1 MKNKSLEAITEIVDG
16 KMTVIA
22 STETD
27 DRMGDSLK
35 VNDWDF
41 RAFKKNPVLQA
52 GHDYRPQFTIGIAK
66 NIRVEGN
73 KVLFEP
79 EFHNITALA
88 REIKEMFEQ
97 GMLKAWSVGFI
108 PGREEGDK
116 NELLEIS
123 AVAVPA
129 NSEALVIAKGMNQ
142 REEKD
147 LSGKIKE
154 FVKEKVEHVNEDIN
168 ESKILEK
175 KFVGRVNKQLPK
187 FFDRVYIETKGLK
200 QDTELSLY
208 KKHLRVEVKD
218 IYVNTFSIPMPLIGS
233 YLSAHKNVFDEQPIE
248 TRRFNWQGI
257 EHPPVY
263 QDIKLNSTKRDSL
276 LVEGISFYNKGII
289 YKVYP
294 VFMGMIIEVITSVKH
309 REANVEMMNDIHK
322 WVDENNFLKGEKFS
336 ITGEFLQLNKKSWED
351 LYVDIDTE
359 KTLKRLVKMSNKED
373 FASRGILMYGPP
385 GNGKTL
391 TGKIMMNEIK
401 SSCIWITAKDF
412 SNTYMH
418 PSGTIA
424 LAYKLAKMLGTTVV
438 FMEDIDNWLK
448 GQTTDALKT
457 EMDGLS
463 ENRGVLTVLTSN
475 EPENLPDALLDR
487 PGRFHDILKYDVPNS
502 SIRKKMLNKLV
513 KLETKTLDD
522 IVSKTT
528 GYSGAYMKEL
538 VDLSLLISKEEEV
551 SMNNAIDEAFK
562 KIEKQKKLIQ
572 EIRDKNKEEASKKVF
587 DNILL
592 KEGRVISKKNQKIIL
607 DTINKTKE
615 TAVALEKLLK
625 ISEPTPNEDSEK
637 SVPEAK
643 LKKVFI
649 KRTSN
654 KEQKGTAILKVEEPK
669 KVHKEL
675 SVGELAVQTL
685 KLITKQSSFVLNKHN
700 KEKK

>member
-1 MKNKSLEAITEIVDG
+1 MKNKSLTAITSIVDG

-22 STETD
+22 STESE

-35 VNDWDF
+35 VDDWDF
-41 RAFKKNPVLQA
+41 KAFKENPVLQA

-66 NIRVEGN
+66 NIRVEGK

-88 REIKEMFEQ
+88 RELKEMFEQ

-108 PGREEGDK
+108 PGREKGDK

-129 NSEALVIAKGMNQ
+129 NSEALVMAKGMNQ
-142 REEKD
+142 KEEKD
-147 LSGKIKE
+147 LKGKINEFVKKEISESIKPKKE
-154 FVKEKVEHVNEDIN
+154 FV
-168 ESKILEK
+168 
-175 KFVGRVNKQLPK
+175 GRMNKQLPK
-187 FFDRVYIETKGLK
+187 FFDRVYTETKGLK

-208 KKHLRVEVKD
+208 KKHLRVEIKD

-233 YLSAHKNVFDEQPIE
+233 YLSAHKNVFDEEAIE

-257 EHPPVY
+257 EYPPVY
-263 QDIKLNSTKRDSL
+263 EDIKLNSTKRDSL

-294 VFMGMIIEVITSVKH
+294 VFMGMIMEVITSVKNK
-309 REANVEMMNDIHK
+309 EANIEVMNEIHK
-322 WVDENNFLKGEKFS
+322 WVDENNFLRGEKFS
-336 ITGEFLQLNKKSWED
+336 INGEFLQLNKKTWED
-351 LYVDIDTE
+351 LYVDTDTE

-373 FASRGILMYGPP
+373 FTSRGILMYGPP

-412 SNTYMH
+412 ADMRYHS
-418 PSGTIA
+418 SGIIGIA
-424 LAYKLAKMLGTTVV
+424 YRLAKMLGTTTI

-448 GQTTDALKT
+448 GQLTDSLKT

-463 ENRGVLTVLTSN
+463 ENKGVLTVLTSN

-502 SIRKKMLNKLV
+502 SVRKKMLNKLV
-513 KLETKTLDD
+513 KLETKILDD
-522 IVSKTT
+522 VVSKTK

-538 VDLSLLISKEEEV
+538 VDLSLLISEEEKLP
-551 SMNNAIDEAFK
+551 MNEAIDEAFK
-562 KIEKQKKLIQ
+562 KIEKQKKLIE
-572 EIRDKNKEEASKKVF
+572 EIRDNNKKNQKTISKIF
-587 DNILL
+587 DSAEF
-592 KEGRVISKKNQKIIL
+592 KEGRVISKKNKKIIE
-607 DTINKTKE
+607 DTVNKTKE
-615 TAVALEKLLK
+615 AVVALEKLLT
-625 ISEPTPNEDSEK
+625 ISEPTSNENSEK
-637 SVPEAK
+637 NISGSR
-643 LKKVFI
+643 LKKVFV
-649 KRTSN
+649 KRNSN
-654 KEQKGTAILKVEEPK
+654 KEQKGTTILKVEKPK

-675 SVGELAVQTL
+675 STGELAVHTL
-685 KLITKQSSFVLNKHN
+685 KEISKQLNFVLNKVN
-700 KEKK
+700 KEKKL